1 MNLTGV
7 NKGSLLAGT
16 LGAVLAAVWVF
27 VTDLIMEVYPPLNT
41 MGITLPAGIVSGL
54 FSGFLF
60 FKLYYRFI
68 GPQDQSSSLGL
79 YRAMFGCLAGAVSG
93 LITGIAHTFS
103 YDMAPYV
110 PADFLG
116 SGLFGTFLGGITG
129 MVAALVF
136 GPLLEKTADK

>member
-7 NKGSLLAGT
+7 NKSSLLAGT

-54 FSGFLF
+54 FSGFF
-60 FKLYYRFI
+60 FFRLYYRLI
-68 GPQDQSSSLGL
+68 GPREQSSSLGL
-79 YRAMFGCLAGAVSG
+79 YRAMFGGLAGAVSG

-103 YDMAPYV
+103 YDMSPYAL
-110 PADFLG
+110 ADFFG

-129 MVAALVF
+129 AVAALIF
-136 GPLLEKTADK
+136 GSLLERTAGK